1 MNSIPFDPA
10 LEDLLVFIRETRGF
24 DLTGY
29 KRSTLTR
36 RFRRRMDEVEC
47 ATYAE
52 YASLLAREPG
62 EFTRLFDTL
71 LINVTGFWRDPGIWE
86 TLARDHLPHLLRSRA
101 GAGGPLRVW
110 TAGCAS
116 GEETYT
122 VVMLLAEALGAE
134 RFREEVR
141 VYATDLDEGAIAQA
155 RRGSYPAASLEAVPP
170 PLRER
175 YFEPGEDGR
184 RVFRDDLRSRVVFGR
199 HDLVRDPP
207 ISHLD
212 LLVSRNTLMYFD
224 PGTQARIQSR
234 FHFALDDGGL
244 LFLGQAETMHV
255 PGTLFVPLDLRARIF
270 RKVPHGVPRGRS
282 APLLRGVREER
293 AGWQARLRAAVPD
306 AASAPPCFVPAG
318 PDGRSAAQGDG
329 GASYRH
335 LEAELRGTSQELETA
350 NEELRSALEELDAA
364 REELQAARGELQCTH
379 EEMETLNRELQST
392 HEELETVHAELRR
405 RAGRLDEA
413 GARMESLL
421 ASLPVGV
428 AVLDRESG
436 VRAWNRTAEE
446 MWGLRAGEVEAHPI
460 GALDAGLPVERL
472 EGVVQA
478 CLDGRSAREEVWL
491 EGVNRR
497 GRAFR
502 CRVTCTPLTGAHR
515 EIGGAVLVM
524 EERGGVEAGG
534 SGGR

>member
-1 MNSIPFDPA
+1 MNCTPFDPA

-36 RFRRRMDEVEC
+36 RFRRRMDEVEI

-71 LINVTGFWRDPGIWE
+71 LINVTGFWRDPETWE
-86 TLARDHLPHLLRSRA
+86 ALARDHVPHLLRNRA

-122 VVMLLAEALGAE
+122 VVMVLAEALGVE
-134 RFREEVR
+134 RFREQVR

-155 RRGSYPAASLEAVPP
+155 RRGSYPAASLEAVPA

-184 RVFRDDLRSRVVFGR
+184 LVFRDDLRSRVVFGR

-224 PGTQARIQSR
+224 AGTQARIQSR

-270 RKVPHGVPRGRS
+270 RKAPHGRP
-282 APLLRGVREER
+282 APVLRGGGEARE
-293 AGWQARLRAAVPD
+293 GWQARLRATVRD
-306 AASAPPCFVPAG
+306 APGATPWFVPAG
-318 PDGRSAAQGDG
+318 PDGRRAGAQGG
-329 GASYRH
+329 GASSPH

-364 REELQAARGELQCTH
+364 REELHAARGELQCTH
-379 EEMETLNRELQST
+379 EELETLNRELQST

-460 GALDAGLPVERL
+460 GALDAGLPVDRL